1 MVSVSQGLFVS
12 GTSQLSDDMLDM
24 AVEGPQIRRHAK
36 AYEVM
41 RRGAPSLL
49 AAVSKPPA
57 V

>member
-1 MVSVSQGLFVS
+1 MVSVSQGLFIS
-12 GTSQLSDDMLDM
+12 GTSQFSDDMLDM
-24 AVEGPQIRRHAK
+24 AVEGPQIRMHAK